1 MATDIVLRLRVEGEA
16 DIERLKDA
24 LQELDVATE
33 EVEKSQT
40 RYSGAIRK
48 SNPVVQKLDSL
59 TGGLVTTFLDL
70 SDSVKKANISLQATR
85 TALIATGIGAFVV
98 AVGLLVAYWDDI
110 DSWVRGVN
118 RRLEKQLVQY
128 ELITKEIEHQ
138 EKLLKNE
145 QTLAELREESATE
158 LLKKEQDLV
167 KEKRKTLK
175 LTLENLKAQL
185 ALEMSKRE
193 EFTFAEKLRSGLLI
207 LLGQNTL
214 AAESIAE
221 GVGANITSVLQD
233 KINEVEQAIS
243 DSDVQIAQLN
253 QKITESQRADEGTPG
268 VAGVLPKG
276 GIMQGALMAEI
287 EIGEGRIANAQHV
300 QRAMTEAEEANAEA
314 RKRIIENE
322 SAAKI
327 SALEQYAMM
336 AMQLSGIVGR
346 QTAAGKALAIA
357 STTVSTY
364 LSAQKAYESQLTIP
378 SPDAPFRAALAAGI
392 AIASGLKNVQ
402 SILSVKVPNYGGGGV
417 SSAGIRGSQ
426 PSAPSVPNFNV
437 VGNTGINQI
446 GQVLNGQA
454 DTATRAYVV
463 FGDIEK
469 ASQIENEAI
478 QGATL

>member
-158 LLKKEQDLV
+158 LLKKEQD
-167 KEKRKTLK
+167 
-175 LTLENLKAQL
+175 
-185 ALEMSKRE
+185 
-193 EFTFAEKLRSGLLI
+193 
-207 LLGQNTL
+207 
-214 AAESIAE
+214 
-221 GVGANITSVLQD
+221 
-233 KINEVEQAIS
+233 
-243 DSDVQIAQLN
+243 
-253 QKITESQRADEGTPG
+253 
-268 VAGVLPKG
+268 
-276 GIMQGALMAEI
+276 
-287 EIGEGRIANAQHV
+287 
-300 QRAMTEAEEANAEA
+300 
-314 RKRIIENE
+314 
-322 SAAKI
+322 
-327 SALEQYAMM
+327 
-336 AMQLSGIVGR
+336 
-346 QTAAGKALAIA
+346 
-357 STTVSTY
+357 
-364 LSAQKAYESQLTIP
+364 
-378 SPDAPFRAALAAGI
+378 
-392 AIASGLKNVQ
+392 
-402 SILSVKVPNYGGGGV
+402 
-417 SSAGIRGSQ
+417 
-426 PSAPSVPNFNV
+426 
-437 VGNTGINQI
+437 
-446 GQVLNGQA
+446 
-454 DTATRAYVV
+454 
-463 FGDIEK
+463 
-469 ASQIENEAI
+469 
-478 QGATL
+478 